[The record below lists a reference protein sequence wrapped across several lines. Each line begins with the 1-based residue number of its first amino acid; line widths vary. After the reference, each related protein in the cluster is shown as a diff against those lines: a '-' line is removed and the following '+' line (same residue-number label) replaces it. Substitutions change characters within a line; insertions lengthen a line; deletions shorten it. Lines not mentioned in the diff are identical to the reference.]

1 MNIKLENLT
10 LKQLL
15 DVERCVYNTD
25 YKFTDDQF
33 RAFVENQL
41 EFIEI
46 DNIEL
51 KIQDE
56 EVYIVDDVL
65 YFNNLIEQGEYLE
78 R

>member
-1 MNIKLENLT
+1 MDIKLEDLT

-25 YKFTDDQF
+25 YEFTDDQF

>member
-1 MNIKLENLT
+1 MDIKLEDLT

-15 DVERCVYNTD
+15 AVERCVYNTD
-25 YKFTDDQF
+25 YEFTDDQF
-33 RAFVENQL
+33 RAFVESQL